1 MKLGSLQLVVNTH
14 SPFLSLNQIYKMKS
28 QNLACGVDVSKDTL
42 DLYYNDLDDK
52 EHHLKVANDANGH
65 DLLIGN

>member
-1 MKLGSLQLVVNTH
+1 
-14 SPFLSLNQIYKMKS
+14 MKS